1 MQAERLA
8 SSPKPI
14 DYQRTI
20 AHDSADAGLVVKAIM
35 AQVIRSGAFLQQC
48 WSVHPLCVT
57 VKRMTDEQ
65 VVVLSCSSCKSA
77 HYLTTTTIASNG
89 ASVQEASAEDNV
101 RDEPPGEEYLK
112 ACVSSHPSALSL
124 REMDVFQDLVRL
136 RCADCR
142 RLYDL
147 VVSTFE
153 TRQK

>member
-1 MQAERLA
+1 
-8 SSPKPI
+8 
-14 DYQRTI
+14 
-20 AHDSADAGLVVKAIM
+20 M

-57 VKRMTDEQ
+57 VKRMTDEYA
-65 VVVLSCSSCKSA
+65 VVLFCSSCKSA
-77 HYLTTTTIASNG
+77 HYLTTNTVISKG
-89 ASVQEASAEDNV
+89 SSAQRMSEEDIL
-101 RDEPPGEEYLK
+101 RDELPGEEFLK
-112 ACVSSHPSALSL
+112 ACVSTHPASLSL

-147 VVSTFE
+147 SVATFE